1 MIHIFSFVYIYIYCE
16 LAMFVQTFHEIP
28 MMFTLKN
35 LGGHSCPQGRHCM
48 VQSQIYIGVF
58 VISHFLRSFLERS
71 TDERVRQDL
80 AELRVEVHRTRTLVS
95 DYNLILEG
103 CEVDLGRRK
112 LFLDLACG
120 INIGLAVL
128 CLILWCK
135 VNLPLFRDRVEDP
148 GGEVLPELVTIE
160 GEAGTPVRP
169 GPTKPSDL
177 AKRKL
182 N

>member
-1 MIHIFSFVYIYIYCE
+1 
-16 LAMFVQTFHEIP
+16 MFVQTFHEIP

-35 LGGHSCPQGRHCM
+35 LGGHSSPQGRHCM